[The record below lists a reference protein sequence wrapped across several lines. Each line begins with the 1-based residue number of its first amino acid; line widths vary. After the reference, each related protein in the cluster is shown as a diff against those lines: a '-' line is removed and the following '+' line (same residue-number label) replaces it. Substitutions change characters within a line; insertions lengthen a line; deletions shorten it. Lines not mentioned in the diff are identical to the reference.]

1 MHVLVKVAEHENLI
15 IIAYWLT
22 LEEFFGLL
30 QSSLVLLNLIS
41 FCIKYETVGYP
52 AVVTAENKDL

>member
-1 MHVLVKVAEHENLI
+1 MHIFVKVAEHENFVVV
-15 IIAYWLT
+15 AYRLT

-30 QSSLVLLNLIS
+30 QCCLMLLNLICFS
-41 FCIKYETVGYP
+41 IKYETIGYP

>member
-1 MHVLVKVAEHENLI
+1 MHVLVKVAENENLI

-30 QSSLVLLNLIS
+30 QSSLVLLNFIS
-41 FCIKYETVGYP
+41 FCIKYETIGYP